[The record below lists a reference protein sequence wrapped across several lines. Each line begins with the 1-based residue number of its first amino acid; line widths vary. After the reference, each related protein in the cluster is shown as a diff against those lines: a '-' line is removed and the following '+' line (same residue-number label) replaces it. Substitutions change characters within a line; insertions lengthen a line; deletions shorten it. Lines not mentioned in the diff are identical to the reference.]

1 MRSSYQDLLL
11 GLDQLFFTP
20 FFQNETVQD
29 RAETIEAFLFA
40 KSWTWDEILEE
51 IGNDTRGT
59 NWTTQ

>member
-20 FFQNETVQD
+20 LVQHETAED
-29 RAETIEAFLFA
+29 RAQTIEAFLAA

-51 IGNDTRGT
+51 IGNDTRGI
-59 NWTTQ
+59 NRTTQ

>member
-1 MRSSYQDLLL
+1 MRPDFQDFML

-20 FFQNETVQD
+20 LVQHETAEG
-29 RAETIEAFLFA
+29 RAQTIEAFLAA

-59 NWTTQ
+59 NRTTQ